1 MIGIIG
7 ATDFEMEILLRDME
21 TEKKA
26 VIGGFEFRTGRL
38 FGKEITAV
46 KCGIGKVFMAA
57 CCQTMLLNFQVERII
72 NIGAAG
78 ALTGGLRPGDVVLAD
93 AAVQYDMDTTAFG
106 DPPGMISGIGKVFFD
121 CGICEGFGEALDSA
135 GIHRIVGHNAT
146 ADRFCADAEVK
157 DMLASHFGC
166 VSVDMEAGA
175 LAQVCYINNTPFESV
190 KIISDSAD
198 DTSGD
203 DYNEYT
209 GTVGERVM
217 EILKIRFGL

>member
-21 TEKKA
+21 TEKKTA
-26 VIGGFEFRTGRL
+26 IGGFEFRTGSL
-38 FGKEITAV
+38 FGEKITAV

-57 CCQTMLLNFQVERII
+57 CCQTMLLNFPVERII

-78 ALTGGLRPGDVVLAD
+78 ALTGGLRPGDAVLAD
-93 AAVQYDMDTTAFG
+93 GAVQYDMDTTAFG
-106 DPPGMISGIGKVFFD
+106 DPLGMISGIGKVMFD
-121 CGICEGFGEALDSA
+121 CDICRGFGEALGRA
-135 GIHRIVGHNAT
+135 GIHHIVGHNAT
-146 ADRFCADAEVK
+146 ADRFCADTAVK
-157 DMLASHFGC
+157 DMLVSHFGC

-175 LAQVCYINNTPFESV
+175 LAQVCYINSKPFESI
-190 KIISDSAD
+190 KIISDRAD

-217 EILKIRFGL
+217 EILKIRFSV